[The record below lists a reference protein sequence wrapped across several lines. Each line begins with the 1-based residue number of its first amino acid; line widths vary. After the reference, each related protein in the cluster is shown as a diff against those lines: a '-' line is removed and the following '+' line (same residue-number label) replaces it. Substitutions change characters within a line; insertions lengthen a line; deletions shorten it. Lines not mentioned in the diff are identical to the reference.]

1 MADEISVNALLAK
14 NSLAIMHNESVF
26 PRTIDNQLESQLG
39 KVGSNGYKTGS
50 TVSINRPARVVS
62 TTGANLTIDADGNA
76 IALNDF
82 VEDPITFT
90 VNNTYDRL
98 KVAHSFDAEQ
108 LELELTKESSRIGD
122 PQGLQLAN
130 DLERKMMKEALVG
143 VQNGFVATGVG
154 AFKISVDDVLYAQ
167 ATLDSLTCPM
177 ENRTMLIPPFARAQ
191 LSGQNATLF
200 TPTTNEAILKKGYIN
215 EYAGASMHSYNMLPA
230 ISIPAIAGSA
240 SVTTNVADGASSVTV
255 TFGAQ
260 TGNKV
265 FPAGTVLTLVDNGR
279 VNPETRESIGTDYTF
294 TAKESFTVLAGGGN
308 VVITIDDSAKIY
320 SASDNGARQNIEALP
335 QSGDVVTIVGAST
348 SDDNVTVFD
357 RVLMYNEMAFTGV
370 CLPLPAK
377 LSGADAQRA
386 DYDGF
391 SLRVTTQYD
400 STSDDEVTRFDIW
413 GRAISQRAEYSVV
426 IFVPKA

>member
-230 ISIPAIAGSA
+230 ISIPAIAGDA
-240 SVTTNVADGASSVTV
+240 SIATNVADGANSVTV
-255 TFGAQ
+255 TFGVQ

-265 FPAGTVLTLVDNGR
+265 FPAGTVLTLVGNGR

>member
-1 MADEISVNALLAK
+1 
-14 NSLAIMHNESVF
+14 MHNESVF

-39 KVGSNGYKTGS
+39 KVGANGYKTGS
-50 TVSINRPARVVS
+50 TISINRPARVVS

-143 VQNGFVATGVG
+143 VQNGFLATGVG
-154 AFKISVDDVLYAQ
+154 AFKISVDDILNAQ

-240 SVTTNVADGASSVTV
+240 SVTTNVADGANSVTV

-265 FPAGTVLTLVDNGR
+265 FPAGTVLTLVGNGR

-308 VVITIDDSAKIY
+308 VIITIDDSAKIY
-320 SASDNGARQNIEALP
+320 GASDNGARQNIETLP

>member
-1 MADEISVNALLAK
+1 MADQISVNALLAK

-39 KVGSNGYKTGS
+39 KVGANGYKTGS
-50 TVSINRPARVVS
+50 TISINRPARVVS
-62 TTGANLTIDADGNA
+62 TTGANLTLDADGNP
-76 IALNDF
+76 ITLNDF

-108 LELELTKESSRIGD
+108 LELELTKEKSRIGD

-154 AFKISVDDVLYAQ
+154 AFKISVDDVLHAQ

-230 ISIPAIAGSA
+230 ISIPAIAGAA
-240 SVTTNVADGASSVTV
+240 SIATNVADGANSVNV

-260 TGNKV
+260 TGDKV

-294 TAKESFTVLAGGGN
+294 TAKEAFTVLTAGGD
-308 VVITIDDSAKIY
+308 VTISIDDSAKIY
-320 SASDNGARQNIEALP
+320 SATDNGARQNIENLP
-335 QSGDVVTIVGAST
+335 LIGDVVTIVGAST
-348 SDDNVTVFD
+348 GDDNLTVYD